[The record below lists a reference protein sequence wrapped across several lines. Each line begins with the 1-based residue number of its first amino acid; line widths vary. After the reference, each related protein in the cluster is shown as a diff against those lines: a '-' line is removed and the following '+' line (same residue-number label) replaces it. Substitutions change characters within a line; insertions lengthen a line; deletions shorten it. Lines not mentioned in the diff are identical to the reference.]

1 MTRGLARRRT
11 DHFFILRS
19 RDSRTACKR
28 APLPL
33 ARWVRWIRCKI
44 SGEKFVTR
52 SLCCR
57 RRSKSDCSCSVSH
70 PERSLQ
76 APDNNV
82 VELLAAHRRVLQH
95 PYIRARHRCSSQ
107 HGSSKPT
114 PEKENLAASER
125 AAAAQSQADGPA
137 RAATRPRSS
146 HSHKFGAI
154 APPIESCDTAAAALG
169 AVVSGQVT

>member
-1 MTRGLARRRT
+1 MWWVSAPMRGLARRRT
-11 DHFFILRS
+11 DLFFS
-19 RDSRTACKR
+19 SGDSHTACTVVPYR
-28 APLPL
+28 WICFLL
-33 ARWVRWIRCKI
+33 AR
-44 SGEKFVTR
+44 KFVTR
-52 SLCCR
+52 SLCCPTLEQVGLFVH
-57 RRSKSDCSCSVSH
+57 CLP

-125 AAAAQSQADGPA
+125 ATAAQSQADGPA

-146 HSHKFGAI
+146 HSHKLGAI
-154 APPIESCDTAAAALG
+154 AAPIESYDTAAAALG
-169 AVVSGQVT
+169 AFVSRQVA